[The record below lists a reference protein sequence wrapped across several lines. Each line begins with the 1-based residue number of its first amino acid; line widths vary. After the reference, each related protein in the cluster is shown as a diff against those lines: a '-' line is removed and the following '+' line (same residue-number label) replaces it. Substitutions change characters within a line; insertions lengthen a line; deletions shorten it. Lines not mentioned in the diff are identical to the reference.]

1 MGAREDAEELAH
13 ACLHDGNPV
22 PLLRRLTKRLYH
34 EVGRETHRGGH
45 TDRRP
50 PSGMYSAHG

>member
-1 MGAREDAEELAH
+1 MH
-13 ACLHDGNPV
+13 ALTTAKPV

>member
-1 MGAREDAEELAH
+1 MDAEELAH
-13 ACLHDGNPV
+13 ACPYDGETGAVAAP
-22 PLLRRLTKRLYH
+22 PEETKRLYH

>member
-1 MGAREDAEELAH
+1 MH
-13 ACLHDGNPV
+13 ASTTAKPV
-22 PLLRRLTKRLYH
+22 PLLRRLTKRLYD